1 MLQTRETCKKTL
13 KQSMDTRRGR
23 QYTLLE
29 GYSMRMAERR
39 DAYGE
44 GEAYER
50 PIGHNYN
57 YLPYPGGIEGQ
68 I

>member
-1 MLQTRETCKKTL
+1 
-13 KQSMDTRRGR
+13 
-23 QYTLLE
+23 
-29 GYSMRMAERR
+29 MRMAVRR
-39 DAYGE
+39 DEYGE